1 MLSKLRFSRG
11 PLRWWIMFAGVLL
24 GHATLAGFGVG
35 TLLVVLGALLHVWS
49 KAALRQNRQL
59 STDGPYR
66 FTRNPFYLANLL
78 IDGGLLVVIGRWEVA
93 IPALAA
99 WTWVYHRTIA
109 AEEATLRS
117 LFGEAFD
124 AYCRRVPRFL
134 PWPGRLLSRDEVAG
148 PRWTWSNPNLAT
160 GKEWTRACRVLMCPW
175 LLLAAAMAR
184 QSTDFAF
191 TTFGLGVAV
200 LMACVWFVAGTLASP
215 RKRPRLGAESP

>member
-11 PLRWWIMFAGVLL
+11 PLRWWIMVAGLL
-24 GHATLAGFGVG
+24 FGNVTLAGFGIG
-35 TLLVVLGALLHVWS
+35 TVLIVLGAALHVGS
-49 KAALRQNRQL
+49 KAALWQNRQL

-78 IDGGLLVVIGRWEVA
+78 IDGGLLVVIGRWEIA
-93 IPALAA
+93 MPAVAA
-99 WTWVYHRTIA
+99 WIWVYHRTIA

-124 AYCRRVPRFL
+124 AYCRRVPRFV
-134 PWPGRLLSRDEVAG
+134 PFPKRYLSRDEITG

-184 QSTDFAF
+184 QATDFESTAL
-191 TTFGLGVAV
+191 GLGLAMA
-200 LMACVWFVAGTLASP
+200 MACVWLFAGTLASP
-215 RKRPRLGAESP
+215 RKRPHLGTESP